1 MFRSTHRRR
10 RPPRTYSIYDPI
22 PLGID
27 EDGNP
32 VNVTLM
38 YRNLLVG
45 GEPGSGKL
53 SLLNT
58 IIAHCPVCPDAR
70 LVLIDGKVV
79 EFGLWREAAQ
89 VQVRAHFR
97 GCPVTHPAPRR
108 RPGRRRAA

>member
-1 MFRSTHRRR
+1 MM
-10 RPPRTYSIYDPI
+10 
-22 PLGID
+22 PLGAYAWMPSVCRCRLRPIL
-27 EDGNP
+27 DGNP

-45 GEPGSGKL
+45 DEPGSGKL

-58 IIAHCPVCPDAR
+58 IIAHCPFCPDA

-97 GCPVTHPAPRR
+97 GCPVTHPAPPR